1 MSSSY
6 QAFSPFSSFY
16 TKESVLH
23 LLWDSAPWS
32 LQANRITAER
42 GRHKALGRS
51 EELPF
56 LCCAKNATAK
66 DRRQGV
72 LGLHFRKDM
81 NKSPWWQSRGRAAG
95 TGSWEFASPTRWRR
109 AWFILAHN
117 SKLLQ
122 ARNRE
127 KSQNSS
133 QSQTPVTCLLHQG
146 HTPKASLNSI
156 SNRRPSIAVP
166 KISCSNHHSLSAVNW
181 QNHITSQLEFLKR
194 CVWALEVSGT

>member
-51 EELPF
+51 KELPF

-72 LGLHFRKDM
+72 FGLTFPEGQGQEESMMAEQRH
-81 NKSPWWQSRGRAAG
+81 
-95 TGSWEFASPTRWRR
+95 GSWNRKLRIYVPQS
-109 AWFILAHN
+109 LAE
-117 SKLLQ
+117 SVVYF
-122 ARNRE
+122 
-127 KSQNSS
+127 SS
-133 QSQTPVTCLLHQG
+133 
-146 HTPKASLNSI
+146 
-156 SNRRPSIAVP
+156 
-166 KISCSNHHSLSAVNW
+166 
-181 QNHITSQLEFLKR
+181 
-194 CVWALEVSGT
+194 